1 MRILTVFA
9 SALALTAAVLTGAQ
23 AGDAP
28 ARQQP
33 FKTLMARGMRIV
45 AVTVVPAEVNKS
57 ADPVVIVTMQLDKTV
72 AVCTFGVAQWENLS
86 QNIEDNPQACDVRN
100 Y

>member
-1 MRILTVFA
+1 MRIGKTFA
-9 SALALTAAVLTGAQ
+9 CALALTAAVLTGAQ

-28 ARQQP
+28 RQQP
-33 FKTLMARGMRIV
+33 FKTLMARGLRIV

-57 ADPVVIVTMQLDKTV
+57 ADPVVVVTMQLDKTV

-86 QNIEDNPQACDVRN
+86 QNIEDNPQACDVRS